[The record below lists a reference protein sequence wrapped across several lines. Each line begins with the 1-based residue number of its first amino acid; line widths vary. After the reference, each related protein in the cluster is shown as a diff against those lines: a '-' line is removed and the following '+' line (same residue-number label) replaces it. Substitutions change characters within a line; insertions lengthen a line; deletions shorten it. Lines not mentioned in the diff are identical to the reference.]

1 MNNKQVISDVA
12 SPCVRQC
19 TLDENDICVGC
30 FRSLTD
36 IVDWYKKSDAEKR
49 EVLMRCEKRAM
60 EKR

>member
-36 IVDWYKKSDAEKR
+36 IVDWHKKSDAEKR
-49 EVLMRCEKRAM
+49 ETLMICEKRAM